1 MNHDFERILQAAPS
15 PFVLLDSELRVVWA
29 NDAYLQVT
37 GRLLE
42 RLIGKDLF
50 KEFPSDPESESGR
63 MLRASFA
70 RVFRDGTTDHLPVIP
85 YPIATAEG
93 QTEDRYWSA
102 THTPILGAD
111 SKVEFILQ
119 HTQDITEAYI
129 ATAPGE
135 ERAGS
140 TQAAVMRRAHEV
152 TQQNLELDT
161 GISLFKMIFEQAPNF
176 MVTLMGPDHVFRTVN
191 AAYMQVVGERD
202 LIGRPAREALP
213 EIEGQGFFEM
223 LDEVY
228 RTGEAVSQHGA
239 EAWVQRSP
247 DGPAERVVV
256 DFVFQP
262 LDNVRGETIGIMIQG
277 IDVTAQ
283 KLAETRLRE
292 AEKRF
297 RTMAHTMPVHVWTAV
312 ADGHLDWVSDQVYA
326 FSGAEPGS
334 LVGDGWAAIL
344 HPDDRAKAIQIW
356 AYAVET
362 ETIYETEF
370 RLRRA
375 DGAYCWH
382 LVRAV
387 PIRDDQ
393 GELMRWVGTNSD
405 IHEQKE
411 LFRQLTDLN
420 TTLEERVEKRNYEL
434 EELHDRLAQSQR
446 VEAVGNLAGGIAH
459 DFNNL
464 LQVMTGSLTMAA
476 REIAADSP
484 ARVRIDA
491 AMRAVER
498 GASLS
503 SQLLAF
509 SRRQPLQPRSIDL
522 RDLLTDLD
530 DIMRSALGEGMEVE
544 IKTGD
549 ALWPAYADAASTQN
563 AVLNLVI
570 NSRDAMEGRG
580 KLKIAIE
587 NRHIGPDEL
596 LGEPDMVAGDYVEVK
611 VIDHGPGIPAETLAK
626 VFDPFF
632 TTKPV
637 GKGTGLGLSTVY
649 GFARQSGGRVTIA
662 SRSGAGTTVTLLLPR
677 AETAAEPLQWH
688 DPSDIA
694 GGNETVLLVEDDAE
708 VRDATAALLS
718 DLGYRVRTAEDPA
731 TALQI
736 ARQEPEFDLLISD
749 VVMPGELSSRDM
761 AETLQADRPDLPI
774 LFISGFSR
782 DAIVRD
788 GRVDAGVNF
797 LAKPFTKDALAI
809 KVRGAL
815 SSAPATATEPD
826 VAEQK
831 QPEGQE
837 KPEEQDRPRHILLC
851 EDDALIR
858 LDLADI
864 LSGLG
869 TEVTEVASGQE
880 TLDKLQAGQYDA
892 LLIDVGLPDIS
903 GEEVATR
910 VRAQHPDM
918 PIIFATGQSEVPA
931 AKTLGRCAIVQKPF
945 GDRDL
950 ERALTSL
957 GILSQEE
964 KAAAF

>member
-1 MNHDFERILQAAPS
+1 MTHDFERILQAAPS

-37 GRLLE
+37 DRQLE

-50 KEFPSDPESESGR
+50 EEFPSDPESESGR

-85 YPIATAEG
+85 YPIASAEG
-93 QTEDRYWSA
+93 KTEDRYWSA
-102 THTPILGAD
+102 THTPILDAD
-111 SKVEFILQ
+111 GEVEFILQ
-119 HTQDITEAYI
+119 HTQDITEVY
-129 ATAPGE
+129 TAETPGE
-135 ERAGS
+135 GRAGS
-140 TQAAVMRRAHEV
+140 AQAAVLRRAHEV

-161 GISLFKMIFEQAPNF
+161 GISLFKLIFEQAPNF
-176 MVTLMGPDHVFRTVN
+176 MVTLMGPNHVFRTVN
-191 AAYMQVVGERD
+191 AAYLRMVGQRD
-202 LIGRPAREALP
+202 LIGKPAREALP
-213 EIEGQGFFEM
+213 EIAGQGFFEM

-228 RTGEAVSQHGA
+228 RTGEAVSQQGA

-247 DGPAERVVV
+247 GGPTERVVV

-262 LDNVRGETIGIMIQG
+262 LDNVRGETIGIVIQG
-277 IDVTAQ
+277 NDVTAH
-283 KLAETRLRE
+283 KLAETKLRE
-292 AEKRF
+292 AEERF
-297 RTMAHTMPVHVWTAV
+297 RTMAHTMPVHVWTAT
-312 ADGHLDWVSDQVYA
+312 ADGRLDWVSDQIYA
-326 FSGAEPGS
+326 FSGATPGS
-334 LVGDGWAAIL
+334 LVGDAWPAII
-344 HPDDRAKAIQIW
+344 HPEDRAEAIATW
-356 AYAVET
+356 AKAVET
-362 ETIYETEF
+362 GAVYESEF

-387 PIRDDQ
+387 PTRDDQ
-393 GELMRWVGTNSD
+393 GAVMRWVGTNSE

-411 LFRQLTDLN
+411 LSRQLADLN
-420 TTLEERVEKRNYEL
+420 TTLEERVEKRNREL

-446 VEAVGNLAGGIAH
+446 VEAVGNLAGGVAH

-522 RDLLTDLD
+522 RDLLSDID

-544 IKTGD
+544 LDTPD

-570 NSRDAMEGRG
+570 NARDAMEGRG
-580 KLKIAIE
+580 KLKIAVE
-587 NRHIGPDEL
+587 NRHIGPEEL
-596 LGEPDMVAGDYVEVK
+596 LGEPDMVAGDYLEVK
-611 VIDHGPGIPAETLAK
+611 VIDHGPGIPADTLAK

-632 TTKPV
+632 PTKPV

-649 GFARQSGGRVTIA
+649 GFARQSGGRATIA
-662 SRSGAGTTVTLLLPR
+662 SHPGAGTTVTLLLPR

-688 DPSDIA
+688 DPTDIA
-694 GGNETVLLVEDDAE
+694 GGNETVLLIEDDAE

-731 TALQI
+731 TALKA
-736 ARQEPEFDLLISD
+736 ARQAPEFDLLVSD

-761 AETLQADRPDLPI
+761 AETLQAERPDLPI
-774 LFISGFSR
+774 LFISGYSR

-788 GRVDAGVNF
+788 GRVDAGVQF

-809 KVRGAL
+809 KVRDAL
-815 SSAPATATEPD
+815 SSAPAAKTKAD
-826 VAEQK
+826 VVQEQ
-831 QPEGQE
+831 P
-837 KPEEQDRPRHILLC
+837 DRPCHVLLC

-869 TEVTEVASGQE
+869 TEVTETASGQE
-880 TLDKLQAGQYDA
+880 TLDRLQEGQYDA

-918 PIIFATGQSEVPA
+918 PIIFATGQAEVPSA
-931 AKTLGRCAIVQKPF
+931 AALGRCAVVQKPF

-950 ERALTSL
+950 ERAFARL
-957 GILSQEE
+957 GILSQTET
-964 KAAAF
+964 ATAF

>member
-37 GRLLE
+37 DRQLE
-42 RLIGKDLF
+42 RLIGKVLF
-50 KEFPSDPESESGR
+50 EEFPSDPESESGR
-63 MLRASFA
+63 MLRASFE

-85 YPIATAEG
+85 YPIDTADG
-93 QTEDRYWSA
+93 TTEDRYWSA
-102 THTPILGAD
+102 THTPILGPEGE
-111 SKVEFILQ
+111 VEFLLQ
-119 HTQDITEAYI
+119 HTQDVTEAYI
-129 ATAPGE
+129 AETPGE
-135 ERAGS
+135 ERTGS
-140 TQAAVMRRAHEV
+140 AHAAVMRRAHEV

-176 MVTLMGPDHVFRTVN
+176 MVTLMGPNHVFRTVN
-191 AAYMQVVGERD
+191 AAYMQLVGQRD
-202 LIGRPAREALP
+202 LIGKPVREALP
-213 EIEGQGFFEM
+213 EIAGQGFFEM

-239 EAWVQRSP
+239 EAWVRRSA

-262 LDNVRGETIGIMIQG
+262 LDNVHGETIGIMIQG
-277 IDVTAQ
+277 HDVTAH
-283 KLAETRLRE
+283 KLAETRLSE
-292 AEKRF
+292 AEERF
-297 RTMAHTMPVHVWTAV
+297 RTMAHTMPVHVWTAT
-312 ADGHLDWVSDQVYA
+312 ADGRLDWISDQVYA

-334 LVGDGWAAIL
+334 LVGDAWPTII
-344 HPDDRAKAIQIW
+344 HPDDRAEAIATW
-356 AYAVET
+356 AHAVET
-362 ETIYETEF
+362 GTVYATEF

-382 LVRAV
+382 LVRGA

-393 GELMRWVGTNSD
+393 GALMCWVGTNSD

-411 LFRQLTDLN
+411 LSRQLADLN
-420 TTLEERVEKRNYEL
+420 TTLEERVEKRNREL

-522 RDLLTDLD
+522 RDLLRDID

-544 IKTGD
+544 IDTPE

-580 KLKIAIE
+580 KLKIAVE
-587 NRHIGPDEL
+587 NRHVGPEEL
-596 LGEPDMVAGDYVEVK
+596 FGEPDMVAGDYVEV
-611 VIDHGPGIPAETLAK
+611 IISDHGPGIPAETLAK

-662 SRSGAGTTVTLLLPR
+662 SRPGAGTTVTLLLPR

-688 DPSDIA
+688 DPSEIA
-694 GGNETVLLVEDDAE
+694 GGSETVLLVEDDAE
-708 VRDATAALLS
+708 VRDATAALLT
-718 DLGYRVRTAEDPA
+718 DLGYSVRTAEDPA
-731 TALQI
+731 AALKS
-736 ARQEPEFDLLISD
+736 ARQAPDFDLVISD
-749 VVMPGELSSRDM
+749 VVMPGEFSSREM
-761 AETLQADRPDLPI
+761 AETLQAERPDLPI
-774 LFISGFSR
+774 LFISGYSR

-788 GRVDAGVNF
+788 GRVDAGVQF

-809 KVRGAL
+809 KVRDAL
-815 SSAPATATEPD
+815 SSAPVASTKTETP
-826 VAEQK
+826 AQEQ
-831 QPEGQE
+831 P
-837 KPEEQDRPRHILLC
+837 DRPRHVLLC

-869 TEVTEVASGQE
+869 TEVTETASGQE
-880 TLDKLQAGQYDA
+880 TLDRLQAGAYDA

-910 VRAQHPDM
+910 VRASHPDM
-918 PIIFATGQSEVPA
+918 PIIFATGQAEVPA
-931 AKTLGRCAIVQKPF
+931 AEALGRCAVVQKPF

-950 ERALTSL
+950 ERAFTRL
-957 GILSQEE
+957 GILAQTET
-964 KAAAF
+964 ATAM